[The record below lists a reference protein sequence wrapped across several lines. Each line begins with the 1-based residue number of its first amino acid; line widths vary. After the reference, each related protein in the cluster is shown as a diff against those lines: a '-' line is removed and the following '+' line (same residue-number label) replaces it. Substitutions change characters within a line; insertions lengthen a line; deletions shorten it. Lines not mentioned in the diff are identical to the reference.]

1 MDMASVAVVTGGASG
16 IGRAVAARLAEDG
29 FDLALIDLNEAQ
41 AQDVAANLARDGRRA
56 VACRADVTNR
66 TTIAAAHDKIVDA
79 LGPVSVIVNCA
90 GWSVVQP
97 FLQNDEAFMQKAID
111 VNLMGVIAVTRVF
124 LDDIIASKD
133 GASKDGASK
142 GGRIVNIASDAGRVG
157 STGEVV
163 YAAAKGGVIAFTKSL
178 AREVARYGIAVNCV
192 CPGPTATQMLL
203 VQDPKRIDALTRAI
217 PMRRLAEPEDIAGA
231 VAFFAS
237 PASAYITG
245 QVLSVSGGLTMA
257 G

>member
-1 MDMASVAVVTGGASG
+1 MASVAVVTGSASG
-16 IGRAVAARLAEDG
+16 IGKAVATRLVADG
-29 FDLALIDLNEAQ
+29 YDLALIDLNAAPLQE
-41 AQDVAANLARDGRRA
+41 VAEHLSGDGRRA
-56 VACRADVTNR
+56 IACPADVTDR
-66 TTIAAAHDKIVDA
+66 AAIDAARGKVLDA

-97 FLQNDEAFMQKAID
+97 FVDNDTAFMQKAID
-111 VNLMGVIAVTRVF
+111 INLMGVIAVTRVF
-124 LDDIIASKD
+124 LDDLL
-133 GASKDGASK
+133 GGG
-142 GGRIVNIASDAGRVG
+142 GGRIVNVASDAGRVG

-163 YAAAKGGVIAFTKSL
+163 YSAAKGGVIAFTKSL
-178 AREVARYGIAVNCV
+178 AREVARRAISVNCV

-237 PASAYITG
+237 PAAAYITG

>member
-1 MDMASVAVVTGGASG
+1 MASVAVVTGGASG

-124 LDDIIASKD
+124 LDDIIANKD

>member
-1 MDMASVAVVTGGASG
+1 MSMASVAVVTGGASG
-16 IGRAVAARLAEDG
+16 IGRAVAMRLAVDG

-41 AQDVAANLARDGRRA
+41 AQDVAAALVQDGRRA
-56 VACRADVTNR
+56 VACQADVTDR
-66 TTIAAAHDKIVDA
+66 TTIAAAHDKVVNA
-79 LGPVSVIVNCA
+79 LGPVSVVVNCA

-97 FLQNDEAFMQKAID
+97 FLENDEAFIQKAID
-111 VNLMGVIAVTRVF
+111 VNLRGVIAVTRIF
-124 LDDIIASKD
+124 LDDII
-133 GASKDGASK
+133 ASK

-178 AREVARYGIAVNCV
+178 AREVARYGISVNCV

-203 VQDPKRIDALTRAI
+203 VQDSKRIDALTRAI

-237 PASAYITG
+237 PAAAYITG

>member
-133 GASKDGASK
+133 GANKDGASK

>member
-1 MDMASVAVVTGGASG
+1 VDMASVAVVTGGASG
-16 IGRAVAARLAEDG
+16 IGRAVVRRLAADG
-29 FDLALIDLNEAQ
+29 FDLALIDVNEAQ
-41 AQDVAANLARDGRRA
+41 AQDVAAAVARDGRRA
-56 VACRADVTNR
+56 VACQADVTNR
-66 TTIAAAHDKIVDA
+66 TTIAAAHDKVVSA

-97 FLQNDEAFMQKAID
+97 FLENDEAFMEKAID

-124 LDDIIASKD
+124 LDDIIASK
-133 GASKDGASK
+133 

-157 STGEVV
+157 SAGEVV

-178 AREVARYGIAVNCV
+178 AREVARYGISVNCV

-237 PASAYITG
+237 PAAAYITG

>member
-1 MDMASVAVVTGGASG
+1 MDMAPVAVVTGSASG
-16 IGRAVAARLAEDG
+16 IGRAVARRLAAEG
-29 FDLALIDLNEAQ
+29 FDLALIDVNEGPAK
-41 AQDVAANLARDGRRA
+41 DVAAELARDGRRA
-56 VACRADVTNR
+56 VACPADVTDR
-66 TTIAAAHDKIVDA
+66 PTIAAAHDKVVNA

-111 VNLMGVIAVTRVF
+111 VNLIGVIAVTRIF
-124 LDDIIASKD
+124 LDDIIG
-133 GASKDGASK
+133 GA
-142 GGRIVNIASDAGRVG
+142 GGRIVNVASDAGRVG
-157 STGEVV
+157 SAGEVV

-178 AREVARYGIAVNCV
+178 AREVARYGISVNCV

-237 PASAYITG
+237 PSAAYITG

>member
-1 MDMASVAVVTGGASG
+1 MASVAVVTGGASG

-133 GASKDGASK
+133 GANKDGASK